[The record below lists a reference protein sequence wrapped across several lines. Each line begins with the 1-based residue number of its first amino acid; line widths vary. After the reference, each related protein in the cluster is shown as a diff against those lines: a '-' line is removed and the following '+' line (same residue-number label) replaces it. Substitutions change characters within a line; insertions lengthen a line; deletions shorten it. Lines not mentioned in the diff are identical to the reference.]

1 MKLVWTAV
9 PLLIATAA
17 VAGCS
22 SSDSGKT
29 EASGSTTTT
38 AAVTGTPTADP
49 LADDDAERGGGV
61 RVLIGQT
68 GKVLIPADA
77 VMDIKVPE
85 SWNPATATA
94 LRCTATDRNGTALEL
109 RRPDG
114 VYREQVRETSWV
126 TQQTFSAPAGD
137 EVTVGCQDPE
147 SAVAPDSSITFIR
160 VVPRGVMP

>member
-22 SSDSGKT
+22 SSDSKT
-29 EASGSTTTT
+29 SASGTSTST
-38 AAVTGTPTADP
+38 APVTSTVTADP

-68 GKVLIPADA
+68 KKVPIPADA

-94 LRCTATDRNGTALEL
+94 LRCTATDRNGTVLEL
-109 RRPDG
+109 RKPDG

-126 TQQTFSAPAGD
+126 TQRTFSAPAGD
-137 EVTVGCQDPE
+137 EVTVGCTDPE